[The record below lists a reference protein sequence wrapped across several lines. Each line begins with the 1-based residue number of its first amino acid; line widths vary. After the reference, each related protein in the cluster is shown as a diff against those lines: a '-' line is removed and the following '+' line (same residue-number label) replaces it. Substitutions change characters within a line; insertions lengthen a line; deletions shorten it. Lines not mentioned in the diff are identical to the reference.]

1 MSNNPDTVEVRSPD
15 GRLVARARVADSIWS
30 RLRGQIAHPLAEGH
44 GLLLPSCSSVH
55 THFMSYP
62 IDVVYLSRDDAIV
75 KIAPALKP
83 WRFSWGGR
91 GANHVLE
98 LQAGTTAELGLAA
111 GQQLTLEP
119 AGTVAAR

>member
-1 MSNNPDTVEVRSPD
+1 MSNKPNTVEVRSPE
-15 GRLVARARVADSIWS
+15 GRLVARARVARSMWS
-30 RLRGQIAHPLAEGH
+30 RMRGLIAHPLAEGH

-62 IDVVYLSRDDAIV
+62 IDVLYLSRNDAIV

-91 GANHVLE
+91 GAKHVVE
-98 LQAGTTAELGLAA
+98 LPAGTAAELRLAP

-119 AGTVAAR
+119 AGTAAAP